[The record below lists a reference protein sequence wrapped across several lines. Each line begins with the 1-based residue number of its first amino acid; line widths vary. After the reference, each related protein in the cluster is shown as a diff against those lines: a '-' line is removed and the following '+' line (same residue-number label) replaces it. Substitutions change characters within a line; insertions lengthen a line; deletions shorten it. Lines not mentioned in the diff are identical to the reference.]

1 MLVLSGRPANH
12 LIMKAWQFW
21 TLNGMSAVLVLLVI
35 VQFFLSQDLVRL
47 QQRVLGEQREVQQ
60 AQASEQV
67 LRALALRVAQVSE
80 KEPDLNN
87 LLLKYNVRVNQ
98 NANP

>member
-1 MLVLSGRPANH
+1 
-12 LIMKAWQFW
+12 MKAWQFW

-47 QQRVLGEQREVQQ
+47 QQRVFGEQREVQQ

-87 LLLKYNVRVNQ
+87 LLLKHNVRVNQ
-98 NANP
+98 KSNP

>member
-1 MLVLSGRPANH
+1 
-12 LIMKAWQFW
+12 
-21 TLNGMSAVLVLLVI
+21 MSAVLVLLVI